1 MLIWIIFTAAVCI
14 LLGAILTLW
23 VEWHLFSQPVRPHR
37 LSHNDDH
44 LLIEADNPIELPE
57 ELLAE
62 LEALVDRSSNTEA
75 VGSCNKDETL
85 LAVNLLVQFFFREL
99 RSQGPVRRFLLRRIN
114 QEMEEV
120 LTRGAVSKIIKGLK
134 IYDIEM
140 GSRAPSI
147 HQIGVHR
154 VGMDDD
160 RKQMESVDFDLNID
174 YSGGLGIAIDVTLAY
189 GKSAFLSA
197 KVSRLKGQVRLSFSR
212 RPYSHWSVAFAT
224 PPQLDVDVTS
234 RVQGRSFSHVTS
246 LVSSQIHKWIQRKY
260 TLPTSR
266 MRHRPFFPIPNQL
279 LLPASCSQTPP
290 PTTTLPIRRGSLEVT
305 VLDIAR
311 LNPLLQGDG
320 VYCTMALDSSPWLNA
335 SSSETE
341 GRVVL
346 DIRMIRRQH
355 QSLGIQFLQQS
366 SSPES
371 SPLEE
376 SVKEWKPV
384 SQHGASVLEI
394 ESGSA
399 AEEAGLKIGD
409 AILQVDETVVR
420 SSDDVARAVNKSND
434 LFVILRVDRAIG
446 RRRGSMMRY
455 DGITPSITFDG
466 SDEKSLATA
475 AAASFL
481 LDESGSLLL
490 PPANNL
496 TATNKINHGLDIKRT
511 TTHPLGKVIHLGD
524 TLKFQVL
531 PAGHHRFLNL
541 SIWLTGVPAV
551 EETTSGKSSSSK
563 SSSSTTTS
571 PSKSSVAKSNLSNLF
586 KKHSP
591 LHQPETKEPSGT
603 KELHSKDIPIGHVN
617 IYLPEIA
624 ADCHLNTQGHHISTY
639 QLYPADVKTSLG
651 RQNPSSQQLGFDPR
665 LCYGDVSLSFV
676 YRPDKEDEPPSPD
689 LDSDIVDGIPY
700 PLSPS
705 PHPSSVHPLSP
716 LIEMARPAVDIVV
729 NDSMPMHNF
738 VLTQFINVR
747 LCDFCRKKIW
757 LREALQCRNCEL
769 VCHKKCI
776 KRYPDRK
783 WCGLD
788 DFFIPNIPIATD
800 TPKVDPEEN
809 PFLSAEDDVDEL
821 VELETAVER
830 LQSREHDES
839 LMRLAKDSGKEIY
852 SHLNSGQRR
861 ARITSM
867 LQRLESATEMEILR
881 RYELAARL
889 DRPDGTP
896 WSGDERQKLEKEVD
910 LCEARRQALVLLL
923 LHYSSGLQNVE
934 ETERD
939 SKLCD

>member
-1 MLIWIIFTAAVCI
+1 MVIWLIATAAVCI

-23 VEWHLFSQPVRPHR
+23 VEWHLFSQPVRSHR
-37 LSHNDDH
+37 LAHDDDEVR
-44 LLIEADNPIELPE
+44 IEANNPIELPE

-62 LEALVDRSSNTEA
+62 LEALVDRTSNA
-75 VGSCNKDETL
+75 DSVGSCNKDETL

-160 RKQMESVDFDLNID
+160 RKQMESVDFDLTID

-212 RPYSHWSVAFAT
+212 RPYSHWSVAFAM

-260 TLPTSR
+260 TLPSSR
-266 MRHRPFFPIPNQL
+266 MRHRPFFPHPNQL
-279 LLPASCSQTPP
+279 LLPTSSSQTPP
-290 PTTTLPIRRGSLEVT
+290 PPTTSPIRRGSLEVT
-305 VLDIAR
+305 ALDIAR
-311 LNPLLQGDG
+311 LNPLLQGEG

-335 SSSETE
+335 SPSETE

-346 DIRMIRRQH
+346 DIRMIRRLH
-355 QSLGIQFLQQS
+355 QSLGIQFQQQS

-376 SVKEWKPV
+376 TGKEWKPAN
-384 SQHGASVLEI
+384 HGAPVLEI
-394 ESGSA
+394 ESESV

-409 AILQVDETVVR
+409 IILQVDETTVR
-420 SSDDVARAVNKSND
+420 SGEDVIKAVHKSSD
-434 LFVILRVDRAIG
+434 LFVILRVDRLLA
-446 RRRGSMMRY
+446 RRRGSMMRF
-455 DGITPSITFDG
+455 DTTTPSMTFDG
-466 SDEKSLATA
+466 FDEKSQASAL
-475 AAASFL
+475 AASLWDEAGSHLFL
-481 LDESGSLLL
+481 
-490 PPANNL
+490 PTNNL
-496 TATNKINHGLDIKRT
+496 PSINKLNQALDIKRT
-511 TTHPLGKVIHLGD
+511 ATRPLEKVIHLGD
-524 TLKFQVL
+524 TLKFHVA
-531 PAGHHRFLNL
+531 PAGQHRFLNL

-551 EETTSGKSSSSK
+551 DETTTGKNSSGKP
-563 SSSSTTTS
+563 SSSTTTS

-591 LHQPETKEPSGT
+591 LHQVESKGSTGT
-603 KELHSKDIPIGHVN
+603 KEQSKDVPIGYVN
-617 IYLPEIA
+617 ICLPEVA

-639 QLYPADVKTSLG
+639 QLYPADVKANLG
-651 RQNPSSQQLGFDPR
+651 RQSPSSHQLGFDPR
-665 LCYGDVSLSFV
+665 LCYGDISLSFV
-676 YRPDKEDEPPSPD
+676 YRPDKDEDLPSPD

-700 PLSPS
+700 PLSPLT
-705 PHPSSVHPLSP
+705 HLTAHHLLSP
-716 LIEMARPAVDIVV
+716 LVEMARPAVDIMV
-729 NDSMPMHNF
+729 NDSMPMHHF

-757 LREALQCRNCEL
+757 LREAFKCGNCEL

-776 KRYPDRK
+776 KRFPDRK
-783 WCGLD
+783 WCGID
-788 DFFIPNIPIATD
+788 DFFLPTMPIAID

-809 PFLSAEDDVDEL
+809 PFLSTEEDVDEL
-821 VELETAVER
+821 VELESAVDR

-861 ARITSM
+861 NRISSM

-896 WSGDERQKLEKEVD
+896 WSGDEKQKLEKEAE

-923 LHYSSGLQNVE
+923 LHYSAGLQNVE
-934 ETERD
+934 EAERD
-939 SKLCD
+939 SKLGD

>member
-224 PPQLDVDVTS
+224 PPQMDVDVTS

-246 LVSSQIHKWIQRKY
+246 LVSSQ
-260 TLPTSR
+260 
-266 MRHRPFFPIPNQL
+266 
-279 LLPASCSQTPP
+279 
-290 PTTTLPIRRGSLEVT
+290 
-305 VLDIAR
+305 
-311 LNPLLQGDG
+311 
-320 VYCTMALDSSPWLNA
+320 
-335 SSSETE
+335 
-341 GRVVL
+341 
-346 DIRMIRRQH
+346 
-355 QSLGIQFLQQS
+355 
-366 SSPES
+366 PES

-384 SQHGASVLEI
+384 SQHGASVFEI

-409 AILQVDETVVR
+409 VILQVDETVVR

-475 AAASFL
+475 AASFL

-496 TATNKINHGLDIKRT
+496 TVANKINHGLDIKRT

-800 TPKVDPEEN
+800 TPKVRLLLIFIELSLVLFFKVDPEEN

-830 LQSREHDES
+830 LQSREHDDL